1 MYLWSF
7 DVPEPGAML
16 NGGGELNLLR
26 AVERRGSSSGAEAAA
41 ATASADAVVELL
53 QLQHCQQA

>member
-26 AVERRGSSSGAEAAA
+26 AVEWRGSSNGAEAAA
-41 ATASADAVVELL
+41 ATASAGAVVESL
-53 QLQHCQQA
+53 QLRLRR

>member
-41 ATASADAVVELL
+41 ATASTDAVVEPL
-53 QLQHCQQA
+53 QKQHYQQA

>member
-7 DVPEPGAML
+7 DVPEPGNML

-26 AVERRGSSSGAEAAA
+26 VVERRRAEAATAVA
-41 ATASADAVVELL
+41 ALP
-53 QLQHCQQA
+53 QQA

>member
-1 MYLWSF
+1 MF
-7 DVPEPGAML
+7 PEPGAML

-41 ATASADAVVELL
+41 ATASADAVVEPL
-53 QLQHCQQA
+53 QLQHWQQA

>member
-41 ATASADAVVELL
+41 ATASADAVVE
-53 QLQHCQQA
+53 

>member
-41 ATASADAVVELL
+41 ATASADAVVESL